1 MKIQSV
7 PIEIQS
13 NSNLKALINEL
24 NFNEKSYSSD
34 LFEIKTVSSIN
45 AIKNR
50 FDHYIKKCLKTIKSP
65 ILNI

>member
-7 PIEIQS
+7 PIEIQP

-34 LFEIKTVSSIN
+34 FFEIKTVS
-45 AIKNR
+45 
-50 FDHYIKKCLKTIKSP
+50 
-65 ILNI
+65 